1 MCMLRRRPQVKKE
14 ITKATLARTQQT
26 SAKKKPAKKKAAKK
40 PAKKK
45 AKKPKKKAKKK
56 KKKKKKKK
64 AKKKKKKKKKKAKKT
79 KYPGGKRPKGVHK
92 SKASIAAGKKVA
104 AAMKKKGVGLFAV
117 KTLSADLAAICGKTK
132 MPRTEVTK
140 ALWGYIKK
148 NKLNKGRTITP
159 DAKLKKVLPAASSAG
174 CAFRTDCILMY
185 SVARAETWFLQA
197 HPLGIEV
204 LPQGLRVLWVSRRGQ
219 SRSDTFA
226 LPPRLSMFKMPG
238 MLKKHIK

>member
-1 MCMLRRRPQVKKE
+1 MCILRRRPQVKKE

-26 SAKKKPAKKKAAKK
+26 SAKKKPAKKK

-45 AKKPKKKAKKK
+45 AAKKPKKKKAKKKKAKK

-64 AKKKKKKKKKKAKKT
+64 AKKKKKKKKKKKVV

-92 SKASIAAGKKVA
+92 SKASIAAGKKSA
-104 AAMKKKGVGLFAV
+104 AAMKKKGVGLFAT
-117 KTLSADLAAICGKTK
+117 KTLSADLAAVCGKTK
-132 MPRTEVTK
+132 MSRLEVTK

-174 CAFRTDCILMY
+174 CAFRTDRIL
-185 SVARAETWFLQA
+185 
-197 HPLGIEV
+197 
-204 LPQGLRVLWVSRRGQ
+204 
-219 SRSDTFA
+219 
-226 LPPRLSMFKMPG
+226 
-238 MLKKHIK
+238 